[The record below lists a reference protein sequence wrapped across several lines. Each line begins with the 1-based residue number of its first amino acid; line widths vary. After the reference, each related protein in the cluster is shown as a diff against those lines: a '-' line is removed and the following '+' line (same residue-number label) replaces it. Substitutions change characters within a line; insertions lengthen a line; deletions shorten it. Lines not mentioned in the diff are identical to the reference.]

1 MSTPLDSLN
10 LYNRVSQT
18 QSAMDNAI
26 HANDLNL
33 DADTIKMLQDSANI
47 SNSVILGR
55 LDQYFEDSENSQE
68 EQIKVLK
75 KIAVTAERQA
85 QAAIQQANAAKKHA
99 QSAEAQVKE
108 LKAHN
113 QTFEESLAA
122 MQKQLDMQKQN
133 MEAKAKED
141 TKTFKLTLFWNVVN
155 TILAIAS
162 LIASIL
168 IAVLT

>member
-47 SNSVILGR
+47 SNSVILCR
-55 LDQYFEDSENSQE
+55 LDQYFEDSESSQE

>member
-47 SNSVILGR
+47 SNSVILSR